1 MAENK
6 TMNQTH
12 EKVLEAVSGHGLSD
26 KQRAFVLEYIA
37 SGFNATKAAK
47 AAGYSDRTADRQG
60 SRLLKNVEIS
70 AAVRD
75 ALKAASIRAEA
86 LIERLTAIAMEAD
99 LTDYWGVITGKAS
112 LPKLRALGVDTRLI
126 RSLRPVLDKEGN
138 IVANVVTLHDP
149 TRAAAALLKQVGGP
163 QEAETIAEEEP
174 PGYEPPS
181 ETYKRIILEHLGKPS
196 VPGLPPLMP
205 LGVLREVAMMLDEE
219 RAEQLVEDLHAG
231 RLDGPEEQEQPPVEQ
246 AGTPAEE
253 DEPGPVEP
261 PVGELSVGL
270 EDNATMPRTRPGPA
284 IPTTRTLPPSS
295 SFWRS

>member
-1 MAENK
+1 MS
-6 TMNQTH
+6 H
-12 EKVLEAVSGHGLSD
+12 LGRLFYSRRSGSGLSVKD
-26 KQRAFVLEYIA
+26 MAQL
-37 SGFNATKAAK
+37 
-47 AAGYSDRTADRQG
+47 AGYTNIPRGMRKYGAIEDGRQVFPRPE
-60 SRLLKNVEIS
+60 S
-70 AAVRD
+70 VR
-75 ALKAASIRAEA
+75 RFA
-86 LIERLTAIAMEAD
+86 LI
-99 LTDYWGVITGKAS
+99 
-112 LPKLRALGVDTRLI
+112 LGIEEVETVVAQCVDFENLD
-126 RSLRPVLDKEGN
+126 RPVPFRLRVRLAPGMYEEHRLSDGC
-138 IVANVVTLHDP
+138 
-149 TRAAAALLKQVGGP
+149 TRE
-163 QEAETIAEEEP
+163 EAETIAEEEP